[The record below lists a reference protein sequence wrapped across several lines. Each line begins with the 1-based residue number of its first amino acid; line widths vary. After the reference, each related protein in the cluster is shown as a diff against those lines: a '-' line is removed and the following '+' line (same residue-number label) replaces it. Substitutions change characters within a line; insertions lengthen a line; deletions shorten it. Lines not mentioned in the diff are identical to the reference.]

1 MKEVTLFPSA
11 ARALQQTYS
20 SDVQDNIQHRGVIVT
35 LAVSAVTSTPS
46 LVLTIEYYDYA
57 SGTWVVLLTAIAVT
71 TAVTTSYIVYP
82 GVGAADAAGVLKT
95 IGYPLPKT
103 WRVSVAHANTNSA
116 TYSVGACMID

>member
-1 MKEVTLFPSA
+1 VKEVTLFPSA

-20 SDVQDNIQHRGVIVT
+20 SDIQDNIGHKGVIVT
-35 LAVSAVTSTPS
+35 FAVSAVTSTPS
-46 LVLTIEYYDYA
+46 LVLTIECYDYA
-57 SGTWVVLLTAIAVT
+57 SGTWVVLLTATTVT

-82 GVGAADAAGVLKT
+82 GVGALGEGVTET

-103 WRVSVAHANTNSA
+103 WRVSVKHENTNSA